1 MLLLRSLLFY
11 KLMLTFFCHLQKS
24 FVMEDHWEEL
34 IDESSSESTDSEADE
49 IEHVASSGLH
59 LSREEADRCFS
70 IVMACSCS

>member
-1 MLLLRSLLFY
+1 
-11 KLMLTFFCHLQKS
+11 
-24 FVMEDHWEEL
+24 MEDHWEEL
-34 IDESSSESTDSEADE
+34 TDESSSESTDSEADE